1 MTWER
6 VWWKFASRSFQGW
19 DWIQYGLF
27 TTGISNNHPVNFY
40 DRVDFPLGRER
51 ERRKEREALWWKIHG
66 QNRWKREWKGFSK
79 EQKKRT
85 IDEHTCNITEKMM
98 EDWLFLRFFCFCSI
112 KLKKKVASFPLS
124 IGKTVCN
131 YDQIFIDSRV
141 VLVSYPDP
149 TV

>member
-1 MTWER
+1 M
-6 VWWKFASRSFQGW
+6 A
-19 DWIQYGLF
+19 
-27 TTGISNNHPVNFY
+27 
-40 DRVDFPLGRER
+40 
-51 ERRKEREALWWKIHG
+51 RRDGGES
-66 QNRWKREWKGFSK
+66 KRAFLRNKKKG
-79 EQKKRT
+79 T

-149 TV
+149 IV